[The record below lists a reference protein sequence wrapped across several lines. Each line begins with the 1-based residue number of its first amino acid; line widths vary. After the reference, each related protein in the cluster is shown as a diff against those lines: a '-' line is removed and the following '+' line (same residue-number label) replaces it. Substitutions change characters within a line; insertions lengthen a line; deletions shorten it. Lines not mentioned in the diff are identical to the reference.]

1 MTITRIE
8 DLDAPGQALCH
19 TALAMRDRAYAPYSR
34 FLVGAALEADSGE
47 VFTGCNVEDILLNL
61 SCCAERVALVKAI
74 SEGHRAFEAVA
85 VITDGRPVAA
95 PCGCCRQQLHT
106 WGVERVVVANVQG
119 DVEVVPLSELL
130 PRSFELRGP
139 VAPQIDP

>member
-1 MTITRIE
+1 MRSELTEADRE
-8 DLDAPGQALCH
+8 LVAAARAARAHSHAPISNY
-19 TALAMRDRAYAPYSR
+19 R
-34 FLVGAALEADSGE
+34 VGAALRTAHGE

-119 DVEVVPLSELL
+119 DVEVVSLSELL